1 MKRGTRG
8 RGNKKTKT
16 VHMRHKLDTVTVD
29 GVECVE
35 QNYLMNLC
43 WQSVS
48 AAGWTGKE
56 AEVRTIKLAFEI
68 QLQLFDAGLPIYD
81 KEKDTFTMWDDDP
94 DWPEDCP
101 RKIVERPRGGE
112 WLAEIDTERGAAK

>member
-1 MKRGTRG
+1 
-8 RGNKKTKT
+8 
-16 VHMRHKLDTVTVD
+16 MRHKLDTVTVD

-35 QNYLMNLC
+35 QNYLINLC

-56 AEVRTIKLAFEI
+56 AEVRAVKLAFEM
-68 QLQLFDAGLPIYD
+68 QFQLFDAGLLIYD
-81 KEKDTFTMWDDDP
+81 KEKDTLIMLDDDP

-101 RKIVERPRGGE
+101 RKIIERPRMADFPG
-112 WLAEIDTERGAAK
+112 EIDAGEEGDDAKKKGARA